1 VADNKGWPRLIVRIV
16 AAFFMGKNAPIGR
29 LVMSSDYDDMP
40 VDFFEC
46 WTTIL
51 WALDAIVALVPD
63 QPRTRNFRKL
73 IPTLRARV
81 VTALGLTQAEL
92 LGEPMQSQ
100 RLGLNTELGN
110 RLGVLLDESAS

>member
-1 VADNKGWPRLIVRIV
+1 
-16 AAFFMGKNAPIGR
+16 
-29 LVMSSDYDDMP
+29 

-63 QPRTRNFRKL
+63 QPRTREFKKL

-92 LGEPMQSQ
+92 LGEPMRSQ
-100 RLGLNTELGN
+100 RLGLNAELGN